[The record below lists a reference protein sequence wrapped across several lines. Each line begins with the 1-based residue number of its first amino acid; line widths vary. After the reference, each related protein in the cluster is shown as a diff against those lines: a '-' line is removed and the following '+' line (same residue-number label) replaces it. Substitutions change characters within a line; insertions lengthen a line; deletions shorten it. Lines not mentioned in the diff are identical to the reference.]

1 MPRKKAKTKKGK
13 KKQPVSDSEES
24 KNGSDN
30 YDESLTDGI
39 MQGNNPK

>member
-1 MPRKKAKTKKGK
+1 MPRKKTKTKKGK

-24 KNGSDN
+24 KNGSD
-30 YDESLTDGI
+30 DSLTDGI